1 MALTPN
7 LTIVPVTGTY
17 VDIEGNPIAGQ
28 VKFTPRTVITDAIY
42 GQIIISNTITATLD
56 TNGSFTAYLPAT
68 DDTSVTPTGFT
79 YEVVESFT
87 NGRTFDMAVPA
98 VTVGSIN
105 LATVIP
111 ATSNAGTA
119 TLYVSSAQYTSVA
132 NRITVVEGYSTSIG
146 TASIAATTSSA
157 NATAAAA
164 SASTAATQATNAAN
178 NAKAYFSPLLLLG
191 V

>member
-28 VKFTPRTVITDAIY
+28 VKFTPRAVITDAVY

-56 TNGSFTAYLPAT
+56 ANGSFTAYLPAT
-68 DDTSVTPTGFT
+68 DDPSVTPTGFT

-87 NGRTFDMAVPA
+87 NGRTFDMAVAA
-98 VTVGSIN
+98 VTIGSIN

-119 TLYVSSAQYTSVA
+119 TLYVSAAQYTSVA

-146 TASIAATTSSA
+146 TASVAAATSSA
-157 NATAAAA
+157 NASAAAA
-164 SASTAATQATNAAN
+164 SASTAATQATEAATA
-178 NAKAYFSPLLLLG
+178 AKAYFSPLLLLG